1 MKRWLILTMLV
12 AGVLLAENLV
22 KNGGF
27 DEGDVLFGELPLGW
41 SAQGAQFVG
50 WRYVNDDGVSG
61 ACCFQAV
68 PGNGNVTPMMQ
79 EVTCDSLKD
88 YTLKAAF
95 KVDGCIPVVTVFAA
109 DGKIL
114 ASLKADG
121 KESKLWKEKSVEFKT
136 DAGDKKLTV
145 VISVEGQQGSG
156 RVDSISIDAAAAQA
170 AAITPFK
177 TDKENIALHKP
188 YTCITNARRYGLCT
202 DPGDKEQVT
211 DGLYTKG
218 YFWTQK
224 STVGWTTKDAVE
236 IRIDLGSVQPICGF
250 SYNLAAGRAGVEWPK
265 LINVYVSDD
274 GQAWRRIGDLF
285 AKSCGERGRPA
296 KDVYAVY
303 RAASLDMPA
312 KGRFVSFVVDQQ
324 PFCFVDEIEIYK
336 GDEALLAQENGVA
349 CKEPLDDYKNTL
361 FQARMVAELDAYKET
376 LDASTQGKFKAE
388 IEALRKVLSA
398 AELPSDSANLLTII
412 PYSPYQLKLFALN
425 AKVLRTKGFKEPMI
439 WRNNRWDNLSPIS
452 RPQMGKPDPIVVDMM
467 RGEVRGE
474 TFNILNPTEADI
486 TCKVSVEGLPA
497 GSGLDCR
504 EVLFT
509 DTRQMASVS
518 GALKPGDGDSL
529 TLKVEPGVSRQ
540 VWLSFKKPT
549 LPKGNYKA
557 QVKVAVNGKSTLT
570 IPLTLNIHDVD
581 FPQQPR
587 LHVGGW
593 DYVQGKADYYKAP
606 GNLES
611 NLAMMR
617 SIYTDSPWGTNAV
630 LPKGAK
636 FDQEGHLTNAAE
648 LDYREWIA
656 WEERWKGAR
665 QWCVFAAVRDT
676 FNGEKM
682 GTPRFETMIVEY
694 YRAFL
699 AFLETRGIKPSQLII
714 LLVDEPY
721 SHERDEVIIA
731 WARPLKKA
739 LPELV
744 LFEDPIY
751 AKPEEAI
758 MDMYELSD
766 ILCPNTVRTV
776 RFGHKPFFLN
786 YKAKGKTLWL
796 YSCSGPARLLDP
808 VAYHRGQMWHCF
820 EMGAKGAFYWALG
833 CGGGIGDSWHAF
845 KQPGV
850 EYSPYF
856 VSQTD
861 TMDAKQSEGVREG
874 VQDYELLCML
884 QERVAARKAAGKVDA
899 TVTAAEKLLTDGIAS
914 VLESIAPPA
923 DSEGVSGWLWSQ
935 PKDRSVMDKVRV
947 QALNLLEKLN

>member
-1 MKRWLILTMLV
+1 MKKWMVLALLV
-12 AGVLLAENLV
+12 SGLLLAENLV

-27 DEGDVLFGELPLGW
+27 DEGEVKFGELPPAW
-41 SAQGAQFVG
+41 SAQGGQFAG
-50 WRYVNDDGVSG
+50 WRYINYDGVSE
-61 ACCFQAV
+61 ASCIQAV
-68 PGNGNVTPMMQ
+68 AGNGDVIPLMQ
-79 EVTCDSLKD
+79 EISCAPSTT

-95 KVDGCIPVVTVFAA
+95 KVDGCIPAVAVLAA
-109 DGKIL
+109 DGKSL
-114 ASLKADG
+114 VQLKADA
-121 KESKLWKEKSVEFKT
+121 KEAKVWKEKSIAFKT
-136 DAGDKKLTV
+136 GAGDKKLTV
-145 VISVEGQQGSG
+145 ILSVEGQKGSAN
-156 RVDSISIDAAAAQA
+156 VDSISIDAAAATA
-170 AAITPFK
+170 TVIAPFK

-202 DPGDKEQVT
+202 DPGDKVQLT
-211 DGLYTKG
+211 DGIYTKG

-224 STVGWTTKDAVE
+224 STVGWTTKSAVE
-236 IRIDLGSVQPICGF
+236 IRIDLGSIQPICGF
-250 SYNLAAGRAGVEWPK
+250 SYNLAGGRAGVEWPK

-274 GQAWRRIGDLF
+274 GQAWRRIGDLY
-285 AKSCGERGRPA
+285 AKSCEERGRPA
-296 KDVYAVY
+296 KDVYAIY
-303 RAASLDMPA
+303 RAATLNMPA
-312 KGRFVSFVVDQQ
+312 KGRYVSFVTDQQ
-324 PFCFVDEIEIYK
+324 PYCFIDEIEIYK
-336 GDEALLAQENGVA
+336 GDEKLLAQENGIP
-349 CKEPLDDYKNTL
+349 CKEPLDDCKDTL
-361 FQARMVAELDAYKET
+361 FQTHMIAELDAFKAG
-376 LDASTQGKFKAE
+376 LDASLQDKFKADF
-388 IEALRKVLSA
+388 EALRKELSMSG
-398 AELPSDSANLLTII
+398 LPSNSSELLTII
-412 PYSPYQLKLFALN
+412 PFCPSQKMLYALN
-425 AKVLRTKGFKEPMI
+425 AKVLRARGLQEPMI
-439 WRNNRWDNLSPIS
+439 WRNNRWDNLSPIAQ
-452 RPQMGKPDPIVVDMM
+452 PPAGKPDPLVVDMM
-467 RGEVRGE
+467 RGEIRGE
-474 TFNILNPTEADI
+474 TFNILNPTDNDI
-486 TCKVSVEGLPA
+486 SCKVTVEGLPA

-509 DTRQMASVS
+509 ATKQMVCVS
-518 GALKPGDGDSL
+518 GALKPGDGDSVRL
-529 TLKVEPGVSRQ
+529 TVESGVSRQ

-549 LPKGNYKA
+549 LSKGSYNA
-557 QVKVAVNGKSTLT
+557 QVKVAVNGKNTLT

-593 DYVQGKADYYKAP
+593 DYVQGKADYYHAP

-617 SIYTDSPWGTNAV
+617 SIYADSPWGTSSV
-630 LPKGAK
+630 LPQGAK
-636 FDQEGHLTNAAE
+636 FDKEGHLTNAAE
-648 LDYREWIA
+648 LDYSNWIT

-665 QWCVFAAVRDT
+665 QWCVFASVKDS
-676 FNGEKM
+676 FHGEKM

-699 AFLETRGIKPSQLII
+699 EFLKGRGIKPSQLII

-721 SHERDEVIIA
+721 GHERDTVIIG
-731 WARPLKKA
+731 WGKPLKKA

-758 MDMYELSD
+758 MEMYEVSD
-766 ILCPNTVRTV
+766 ILCPNTIKTV
-776 RFGHKPFFLN
+776 RNGHKPFFLN

-884 QERVAARKAAGKVDA
+884 QDRVAALKAAGKGDA
-899 TVTAAEKLLTDGIAS
+899 IVTAAEKLLTDGVAS

-923 DSEGVSGWLWSQ
+923 DSEGVKGWYWSE
-935 PKDRSVMDKVRV
+935 PKDRSVIDKMRV